1 MKAAL
6 GIIAGLLIVM
16 GLFFFFDVDQTQEGS
31 LPEVEV
37 SGGELPEFDVEAGDV
52 EVGSTERTVTLPTID
67 IESPEE
73 ERAEGE

>member
-67 IESPEE
+67 IQSPEE
-73 ERAEGE
+73 ERAEGN